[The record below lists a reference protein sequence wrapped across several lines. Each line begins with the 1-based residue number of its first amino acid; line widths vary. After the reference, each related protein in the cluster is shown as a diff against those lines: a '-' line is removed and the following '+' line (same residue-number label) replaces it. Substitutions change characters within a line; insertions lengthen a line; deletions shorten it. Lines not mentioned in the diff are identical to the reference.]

1 MKAIQV
7 HQKGG
12 PEVLQY
18 EDVPMPAPGEGQ
30 VLIRIKAAGVNFV
43 DIYHRTGLYDLPLPF
58 IPGLEAAG
66 VVEAVGPGVTVFKTG
81 DQVAYSSIS
90 RSYAEYVVA
99 PQDKIVPVPAQ
110 VDLISAAAVML
121 QGMTAHYLVHSTYP
135 VKSGETILV
144 HAAAG
149 GVGLLLTQMAK
160 RLGATVIG
168 TVSTEE
174 KAELA
179 RQAGADHVILYT
191 QSDFEAETKRL
202 TNGQGVSVVYDSVGQ
217 ATFDKGLNLLRP
229 RGYMVLFG
237 QSSGRVAPVDLNI
250 LNTKGSLYVSR
261 PSLGHYLLTREEL
274 LWRSGDLFKWLAAGE
289 LSLRI
294 ERELPL
300 SEAAE
305 AHRLLGSRKTAGKLL
320 LIP

>member
-18 EDVPMPAPGEGQ
+18 EDVPRPEPGEGQ
-30 VLIRIKAAGVNFV
+30 VLIKIKAAGVNFV
-43 DIYHRTGLYDLPLPF
+43 DIYHRSGLYDLPLPF

-66 VVEAVGPGVTVFKTG
+66 LIEAVGPGVTAFKAG
-81 DQVAYSSIS
+81 DQVAYGSTA

-99 PQDKIVPVPAQ
+99 PQDKIVPVPAH
-110 VDLISAAAVML
+110 VDLTSAAAVML
-121 QGMTAHYLVHSTYP
+121 QGMTAHYLVYSTYP
-135 VKSGETILV
+135 VKPGETILI

-149 GVGLLLTQMAK
+149 GVGLLLVQMAK
-160 RLGATVIG
+160 KLGATIIG
-168 TVSTEE
+168 TVSTEA

-191 QSDFEAETKRL
+191 QTDFEEETKRL
-202 TNGQGVSVVYDSVGQ
+202 TNGQGVPVVYDSVGQ
-217 ATFDKGLNLLRP
+217 ATFDKGLNVLKP

-237 QSSGRVAPVDLNI
+237 QSGGRVSPVDLNI
-250 LNTKGSLYVSR
+250 LNPKGSLYVTR

-289 LSLRI
+289 LKLRI
-294 ERELPL
+294 DHELPL
-300 SEAAE
+300 SEAVE
-305 AHRLLGSRKTAGKLL
+305 AHRLLGGRKTAGKLL